1 MNRQFAVQLL
11 FFAAITSGNCA
22 SSSSES
28 KPTRAVNDERRAF
41 PIDLPTALQLAGAR
55 NLDIQIAR
63 EKQIEALAN
72 FDQALEQFFPW
83 LSAGAIYRQHDN
95 LLQDVQ
101 GNIITVHKRSE
112 APGFAP
118 TLQVDLGDAL
128 YKSLKSHKLIRAAE
142 FGLEAQRE
150 DTTLAVAQGYF
161 DLVKAQAAVDVAQQ
175 SVAISEDYER
185 QIHQAVEI
193 GVAFEG
199 DELRVGVQTDRNR
212 LALRQA
218 VEQQAFAGAR
228 LVETL
233 HLDSTVNLVARDTG
247 LLVLKI
253 ANAHARFAGLVREA
267 LVSRPELKQSEKL
280 AGAARDEKNGAL
292 YGPIL
297 PSLGGQALFGKLGGG
312 IEGQPSKFGNQ
323 EDYTAAI
330 GWRIGPGGLF
340 DVGRI
345 NAAQARAKGAEFATG
360 KVEDAVVRQVSEA
373 IARVQSLE
381 DQISIARR
389 ALDQSEKALRLSRDR
404 RQFDI
409 ANVLENIQAEQDLTR
424 ARGDY
429 FTVISEFN
437 KAQYA
442 LLKALGRLSAP
453 TAVKAHVEHERGA
466 RNDSEQK

>member
-1 MNRQFAVQLL
+1 MEKA
-11 FFAAITSGNCA
+11 SG
-22 SSSSES
+22 
-28 KPTRAVNDERRAF
+28 ERRAF
-41 PIDLPTALQLAGAR
+41 RIDLPTALQLAGAR

-63 EKQIEALAN
+63 EKHKEALAN
-72 FDQALEQFFPW
+72 FELALEQFFPW
-83 LSAGAIYRQHDN
+83 ILAGATYRQHDN

-101 GNIITVHKRSE
+101 GNIITVHKHSE

-118 TLQVDLGDAL
+118 TAQVDLGDAL
-128 YKSLKSHKLIRAAE
+128 YKSLKSHKLSRAAE
-142 FGLEAQRE
+142 FGLDAQRE
-150 DTTLAVAQGYF
+150 DTTLAAAQGYF
-161 DLVKAQAAVDVAQQ
+161 DLVKAQAAISVAQQ
-175 SVAISEDYER
+175 SVAISEDYET

-233 HLDSTVNLVARDTG
+233 HLDSTVELVAGDTG
-247 LLVLKI
+247 LLALKV
-253 ANAHARFAGLVREA
+253 ANAHAPFPGLVREA
-267 LVSRPELKQSEKL
+267 LISRPELKQSQKL
-280 AGAARDEKNGAL
+280 FEAARDEKNGAL
-292 YGPIL
+292 YGPLL
-297 PSLGGQALFGKLGGG
+297 PSLGGQGFFGKLGGG
-312 IEGQPSKFGNQ
+312 IEDQPSKFGSQ
-323 EDYTAAI
+323 EDYAATI

-345 NAAQARAKGAEFATG
+345 NAAQSRAKGAEFATG
-360 KVEDAVVRQVSEA
+360 KAEDAVVRQVSEA
-373 IARVQSLE
+373 VARVQSLE
-381 DQISIARR
+381 DQIGIARR
-389 ALDQSEKALRLSRDR
+389 ALDRSEKALRLSRDR

-442 LLKALGRLSAP
+442 LLKALGRLSSPMAV
-453 TAVKAHVEHERGA
+453 TASPETRAGR
-466 RNDSEQK
+466 